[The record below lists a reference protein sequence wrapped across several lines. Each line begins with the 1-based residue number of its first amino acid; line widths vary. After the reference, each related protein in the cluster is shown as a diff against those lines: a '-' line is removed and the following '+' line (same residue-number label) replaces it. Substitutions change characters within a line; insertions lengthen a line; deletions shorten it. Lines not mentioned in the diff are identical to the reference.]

1 MSAEESGAPA
11 PGTGVRRRRR
21 TVGGRRP
28 HRTVIRHT
36 DEEWARVQ
44 AMAAHLGVS
53 VPGLYERAVFAGSAQ
68 SAVGLQEVVLGMLG
82 ARRLLANAA
91 NNLNQVARQANS
103 GDGVDVAK
111 LDWSLQL
118 FGRAI
123 DELRSE
129 IDNLHRFVPSAR
141 DDA

>member
-1 MSAEESGAPA
+1 MATESEG
-11 PGTGVRRRRR
+11 PGGRGIAQRRRKRNA
-21 TVGGRRP
+21 GGARP

-36 DEEWARVQ
+36 DEEWARVT

-53 VPGLYERAVFAGSAQ
+53 VPGLYERALFAGSAQ
-68 SAVGLQEVVLGMLG
+68 SAVALEEVVLGMLG

-91 NNLNQVARQANS
+91 NNLNQVARAVNF
-103 GDGVDVAK
+103 GDGVNVAQ
-111 LDWSLQL
+111 LDYSLRT
-118 FGRAI
+118 FERAI

-129 IDNLHRFVPSAR
+129 IDNLHRFVPQPE